1 MKGQKYYSVRVISF
15 KKSNILNF
23 KYLKNGIIKNKKLK
37 ISVLLRKRERKKIN
51 VKNVHQNQRINL
63 FNKMK

>member
-51 VKNVHQNQRINL
+51 VKNVH
-63 FNKMK
+63 